1 MSFISRTGDSV
12 TQPGTLFLCP
22 TPLGN
27 LEDMTF
33 RTVRI
38 LKEAAAIAAEDTRH
52 TIKLLNHFD
61 IHAPLIS
68 YHEHNKAERGPG
80 IINRLLRGDNI
91 ALVSDAGMPGISDPG
106 MDLVRLAIE
115 ENIPVVPLPGA
126 NAALTGLIASG
137 LDTTMFTFVG
147 FLPKTNKHRREL
159 LAKLAKHPY
168 TMVFYEAPHRVRNT
182 LDEITNVFGDRP
194 AVAARE
200 LTKKFEEFI
209 RGSLTTVIQHFV
221 ENQPRGEFTLIVAG
235 SHGDIE
241 TVQEADSLVG
251 LDIVQAVAELISRG
265 VNKKDAIRE
274 VASQKGLPKRQVYQ
288 TILESNLN

>member
-1 MSFISRTGDSV
+1 MISV
-12 TQPGTLFLCP
+12 TKPGTLYLCP

-33 RTVRI
+33 RAVRV

-61 IHAPLIS
+61 IHVPLIS
-68 YHEHNKAERGPG
+68 YHEHNKDERGPE
-80 IINRLLRGDNI
+80 IIERLLNGDTI

-106 MDLVRLAIE
+106 VDLVRLAVASGVQVI
-115 ENIPVVPLPGA
+115 PLPGP
-126 NAALTGLIASG
+126 NAALTALIASG

-147 FLPKTNKHRREL
+147 FLPKTNKHRREM

-168 TMVFYEAPHRVRNT
+168 TMVFYESPHRVRAT
-182 LDEITNVFGDRP
+182 LGELTEAFGDRQ

-209 RGSLTTVIQHFV
+209 RGSLDSVNRHFS

-235 SHGDIE
+235 CPVG
-241 TVQEADSLVG
+241 QELAEEQDKLAG
-251 LDIVQAVAELISRG
+251 LTLVQAVGELMSRG
-265 VNKKDAIRE
+265 INKKDAIRE

-288 TILESNLN
+288 AVLESDLV